1 MIKRILFL
9 IAIIF
14 TTSINT
20 FASNTIDSSYTEGL
34 IPFDWTPIS
43 DADKIMQYEKQ
54 KDLTK
59 RSIDQSKLGSE
70 NYNEGV
76 SLMRKKEYNNA
87 INEFKSAMKRYKR
100 AKLSADAMNFINAN
114 MALSY
119 AKSGNPE
126 DIAQAKRLLNL
137 ITSKAYNDNK
147 WTYNIAIAHALVGN
161 GDQAASLLTSAIR
174 KDQFNFQ
181 AYVTL
186 EAIYRNSGN
195 ENEAD
200 KVIERMN
207 TAEEKLNK
215 KNKKIADKK
224 SQINTETTKKKI
236 DLQ

>member
-76 SLMRKKEYNNA
+76 SLMRKKR
-87 INEFKSAMKRYKR
+87 I
-100 AKLSADAMNFINAN
+100 
-114 MALSY
+114 
-119 AKSGNPE
+119 
-126 DIAQAKRLLNL
+126 QQC
-137 ITSKAYNDNK
+137 NK
-147 WTYNIAIAHALVGN
+147 
-161 GDQAASLLTSAIR
+161 
-174 KDQFNFQ
+174 
-181 AYVTL
+181 
-186 EAIYRNSGN
+186 
-195 ENEAD
+195 
-200 KVIERMN
+200 
-207 TAEEKLNK
+207 
-215 KNKKIADKK
+215 
-224 SQINTETTKKKI
+224 
-236 DLQ
+236 